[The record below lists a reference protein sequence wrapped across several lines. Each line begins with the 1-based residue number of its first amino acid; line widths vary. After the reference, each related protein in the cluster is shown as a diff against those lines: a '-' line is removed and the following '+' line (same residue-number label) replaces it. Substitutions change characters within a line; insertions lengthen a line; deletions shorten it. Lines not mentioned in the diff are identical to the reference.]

1 MEYVTLPEAMRRAGV
16 SEKTLRRA
24 IVDGVLSAQP
34 RQYHNQPIMLAV
46 EDLEKY
52 IQSRGIRPSREVAP
66 VVSDVP
72 VQATKVD
79 TRSQAKIEVLEEK
92 VIECLVTVKRLEERV
107 QGLTSGGVQVDDL
120 TEVLDRRYLHQDFVL
135 DFEQRVQAIEKQLR
149 ELEAANDPLKE
160 QREAFFARPGV
171 QALVEREMKRL
182 EEESSA
188 SSQDVQAPST
198 IQAPSYE
205 GEWTITGANDAVVF
219 HDADP
224 QRARRRLETLASN
237 SPSTRYH
244 LHRPVFTPS
253 SGLATE
259 VTEGLPE
266 GAYKQL
272 KLSTGEVITFRD
284 DFNTPLLV
292 CYRCEAVHKDVD
304 ASLEVIP
311 HRHSGEVAYTIG
323 RTKWGKTNP
332 VGREGPKQ
340 TKRAQTLLATLEDRT
355 RRELLRAGWA
365 EVGQTDEQT
374 PVTLWR
380 KLPENTRLM

>member
-24 IVDGVLSAQP
+24 IVDGTLTAQP

-52 IQSRGIRPSREVAP
+52 IKARGIRPSREVAP

-72 VQATKVD
+72 VQPTKPD

-92 VIECLVTVKRLEERV
+92 VIECLVTIKRLEERV
-107 QGLTSGGVQVDDL
+107 HRLETVEPPAIDDM
-120 TEVLDRRYLHQDFVL
+120 DRRYLSQDFLL
-135 DFEQRVQAIEKQLR
+135 DFEQRAQAIEKRLQG
-149 ELEAANDPLKE
+149 LEAGGPLPDM
-160 QREAFFARPGV
+160 REVDALFERNPGL
-171 QALVEREMKRL
+171 QTLVEREKERMEAKGPG
-182 EEESSA
+182 
-188 SSQDVQAPST
+188 VF
-198 IQAPSYE
+198 YE
-205 GEWTITGANDAVVF
+205 GEWTITGPNDGVVF

-224 QRARRRLETLASN
+224 QRARRRLETLATN
-237 SPSTRYH
+237 SPGTRYS

-259 VTEGLPE
+259 VTEGLPQ

-272 KLSTGEVITFRD
+272 KLSTGEVITFREN
-284 DFNTPLLV
+284 FNTPLLV
-292 CYRCEAVHKDVD
+292 GYRCEAVHKDVD

-311 HRHSGEVAYTIG
+311 HRQSEEGTYTIG

-340 TKRAQTLLATLEDRT
+340 AHRAQVLLATLEDRT

-365 EVGQTDEQT
+365 EVGEAEES
-374 PVTLWR
+374 TLWR